1 MKHTYVFA
9 LNVFV
14 KPGIGKAAV
23 LNAEKV
29 TEMRPIDADTL
40 LKRPIWFCGGW
51 MGDSY
56 AEGYMD
62 ALDKVEEVI
71 KSEPTIEMPRWIPCE
86 KELPN
91 ENDIFYN
98 GVGIDNERKVSDRVL
113 AIDSDGFIR
122 TGYFIKACNPHKYYG
137 KGIRNGYSSPGT
149 ADWEFGEH
157 YMGDP
162 NNWVC
167 GSGLDIIAWMPLP
180 EPYTERKDNE

>member
-1 MKHTYVFA
+1 MKIV
-9 LNVFV
+9 
-14 KPGIGKAAV
+14 
-23 LNAEKV
+23 
-29 TEMRPIDADTL
+29 D
-40 LKRPIWFCGGW
+40 
-51 MGDSY
+51 
-56 AEGYMD
+56 MD
-62 ALDKVEEVI
+62 ALWKGIEELIGNIDVYLPVNFI
-71 KSEPTIEMPRWIPCE
+71 DEFAENYIVDIAPQWIPCE

-137 KGIRNGYSSPGT
+137 KGIRDGYSSPGI
-149 ADWEFGEH
+149 AEWDFGEH

-167 GSGLDIIAWMPLP
+167 GSGLDIVAWMPLP
-180 EPYTERKDNE
+180 ELYEEERRKNDNC

>member
-1 MKHTYVFA
+1 MKHTYVFV

-71 KSEPTIEMPRWIPCE
+71 RSEPTIEMPRWIPCE
-86 KELPN
+86 ERLPEKEEKSYLVYLDSGNVCECRWWCLDPVFLN
-91 ENDIFYN
+91 PTDHWRWHFM
-98 GVGIDNERKVSDRVL
+98 DRPQFTKVL
-113 AIDSDGFIR
+113 
-122 TGYFIKACNPHKYYG
+122 
-137 KGIRNGYSSPGT
+137 
-149 ADWEFGEH
+149 
-157 YMGDP
+157 
-162 NNWVC
+162 
-167 GSGLDIIAWMPLP
+167 AWMPLP
-180 EPYTERKDNE
+180 EPYEGEREDDEID

>member
-1 MKHTYVFA
+1 M
-9 LNVFV
+9 
-14 KPGIGKAAV
+14 
-23 LNAEKV
+23 
-29 TEMRPIDADTL
+29 MRLIDADTL
-40 LKRPIWFCGGW
+40 MKKAEKTL
-51 MGDSY
+51 Y
-56 AEGYMD
+56 ADHPFIRFMRSQVNN
-62 ALDKVEEVI
+62 A
-71 KSEPTIEMPRWIPCE
+71 PTIDATPKWIPCE

-137 KGIRNGYSSPGT
+137 KGIRDGYSSPGI
-149 ADWEFGEH
+149 AEWDFGEH

-167 GSGLDIIAWMPLP
+167 GSGLDIVAWMPLP
-180 EPYTERKDNE
+180 ELYEEERRKNDNC